1 MGGSRRR
8 FRAVTRAAVD
18 SHFRIR
24 LKELWAHSTHQ
35 ALPTCGMASVQR
47 AELTFQVIKAEIGRM
62 SSLRHVRE
70 GLKAA
75 DHHLR
80 QESKRQVAHCREC
93 NLAHPGDNRRET
105 RLPVRITMGML
116 RKRDPLDTL
125 FDYLCPFLLKRHS
138 SVQCVRIVSLGSLSG
153 VKK

>member
-1 MGGSRRR
+1 MGGEFAGRARGGALWVSSSSFDVWRSKLRLARASIGSSWWR

-18 SHFRIR
+18 SRFCIR
-24 LKELWAHSTHQ
+24 LKELWAHSTFQ

-80 QESKRQVAHCREC
+80 QESKRQVAHCRE
-93 NLAHPGDNRRET
+93 
-105 RLPVRITMGML
+105 
-116 RKRDPLDTL
+116 
-125 FDYLCPFLLKRHS
+125 
-138 SVQCVRIVSLGSLSG
+138 
-153 VKK
+153 